1 MQLWWMD
8 DVLIMDD
15 IRILEAKLLQSEAEN
30 QRLRE
35 QLHALILLVR
45 K

>member
-1 MQLWWMD
+1 MD

-35 QLHALILLVR
+35 QLHGLILLV
-45 K
+45 KK